1 LQEIKSHDHMKT
13 YQQTEVRIFGDENY
27 YKRINQN
34 AKLIFLLINKVH
46 LCSSQ
51 ILNKPTKFETRFS
64 NDLYQSYH
72 WTMTVNSETLDD
84 LLPP

>member
-1 LQEIKSHDHMKT
+1 
-13 YQQTEVRIFGDENY
+13 
-27 YKRINQN
+27 
-34 AKLIFLLINKVH
+34 

-84 LLPP
+84 LLPPKSKEKTDDSKDEKKPAKSFSLSKDQKWV